1 MKNFDTNELN
11 TEKIVKLLNSRIIVN
26 ENGYDAIKNRQ
37 IYRYIK
43 YEESNQILILIN
55 LKNIKKRRC
64 YELSSFIKKS
74 FLNEYSKKRKN
85 LVSCFNFKRRFLLD
99 IEAFLK
105 STEGITVQAKEKII
119 YIINRFFF
127 ADINGH

>member
-1 MKNFDTNELN
+1 MA
-11 TEKIVKLLNSRIIVN
+11 RIIVN

-119 YIINRFFF
+119 YIINKFFF

>member
-1 MKNFDTNELN
+1 MTCLHKSNIINVLNNFRRGVYFMKNFDTNELN

-55 LKNIKKRRC
+55 LKNIKKRR
-64 YELSSFIKKS
+64 
-74 FLNEYSKKRKN
+74 LN
-85 LVSCFNFKRRFLLD
+85 LL
-99 IEAFLK
+99 IF
-105 STEGITVQAKEKII
+105 
-119 YIINRFFF
+119 
-127 ADINGH
+127 